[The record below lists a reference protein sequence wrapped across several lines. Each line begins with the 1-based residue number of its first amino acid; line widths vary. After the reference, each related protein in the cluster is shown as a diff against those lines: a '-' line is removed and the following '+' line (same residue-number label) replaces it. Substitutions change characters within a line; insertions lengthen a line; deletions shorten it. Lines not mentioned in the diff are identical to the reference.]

1 MSRLHLKIVCIGLL
15 FLICPF
21 LSYADTVVYY
31 GTTSKKAGVFFYS
44 KSIVAITDNRWLQM
58 SIYNYP
64 LFREGQREYAIA
76 TLIGKMGDIIFSGNV
91 DGTDVVAVHFYA
103 EGKTSSDDVMIMTL
117 DQNGM
122 IVTFDYCVNTP
133 DNGFES
139 KLFMKVDRQIE

>member
-1 MSRLHLKIVCIGLL
+1 MSKLHLKTVCIGLL

-44 KSIVAITDNRWLQM
+44 KSIVAITDNGWLQM

-64 LFREGQREYAIA
+64 LFREGQRKYVIA

-117 DQNGM
+117 DQN
-122 IVTFDYCVNTP
+122 
-133 DNGFES
+133 
-139 KLFMKVDRQIE
+139 

>member
-1 MSRLHLKIVCIGLL
+1 MVQRQ
-15 FLICPF
+15 
-21 LSYADTVVYY
+21 
-31 GTTSKKAGVFFYS
+31 KKLGYFFYS

-64 LFREGQREYAIA
+64 LFREGQRKYVIA

-139 KLFMKVDRQIE
+139 KLFMKVDRQVE